1 MFTLG
6 KAAKETGLSKTTIS
20 KAIKSGRLLASR
32 TDDGQYRI
40 DPDELFRVYP
50 QVDRKDDG
58 SVYPI
63 DTPSNLIEVTRLQAE
78 NLYLKETVT
87 RLEGDRDWLRGQLD
101 MQQGVAQS
109 LTRQL
114 ESLSP
119 SIQATPTKPRKL
131 MWLGVGLLLIV
142 GVVASLYA
150 LNHLGEL
157 QASIH

>member
-1 MFTLG
+1 MFILG

-20 KAIKSGRLLASR
+20 KAIRSGRLLASR

-40 DPDELFRVYP
+40 APDELFRVYP

-119 SIQATPTKPRKL
+119 SIQATPTKPRQWI
-131 MWLGVGLLLIV
+131 WLGVGLLLIV
-142 GVVASLYA
+142 VVVAILYA
-150 LNHLGEL
+150 LNHFGAL